1 MCVGNEVETLALETV
16 SESGPEVFSAVDIA
30 NNNGRVQE
38 GDQHFRRRFPGL
50 CVTSRLGWAAS
61 TAAMCSGVRTGGRG
75 VAHWATR
82 RPPGASRRLTLAA
95 GTEQN
100 PVRTSRCS
108 EKEEN
113 QYMSACYEPGSAE
126 ETFQRGFHFNIITSP

>member
-30 NNNGRVQE
+30 NNNVRVQE

-50 CVTSRLGWAAS
+50 CVTFRLGWAAS

-75 VAHWATR
+75 GGTLGHKEA
-82 RPPGASRRLTLAA
+82 PGSLQASHIS
-95 GTEQN
+95 
-100 PVRTSRCS
+100 SRC
-108 EKEEN
+108 
-113 QYMSACYEPGSAE
+113 
-126 ETFQRGFHFNIITSP
+126 